1 MRQVGFDK
9 DGRPVLYMCFAQC
22 STTEQTVDGAVQH
35 VIALLENAAKSSDQ
49 ESCGYVWVLDL
60 QGFKFFSSQKI
71 AVAIEKVVSKH
82 YPELLEA
89 LLVVNPGLFFHTV
102 WHAMRRFIDQNTRSK
117 IHLYRDKPRLQE
129 KFHNLFPCELR
140 EWLFNEINLNLNS
153 QYPKAQ
159 KTFWKYNHG
168 DMHDPR
174 GCASYVQKYVDNIT
188 LADYEDSF
196 DRTFHLPHKNVL
208 DEVLLRGKFKACG
221 MKYH

>member
-1 MRQVGFDK
+1 MHC
-9 DGRPVLYMCFAQC
+9 CF
-22 STTEQTVDGAVQH
+22 
-35 VIALLENAAKSSDQ
+35 L
-49 ESCGYVWVLDL
+49 
-60 QGFKFFSSQKI
+60 GFKVQFSSHQKVAI
-71 AVAIEKVVSKH
+71 AIEKVVSKH

-89 LLVVNPGLFFHTV
+89 LLVVNQGLLFHTA
-102 WHAMRRFIDQNTRSK
+102 WYAMRLVIDPNTRCK
-117 IHLYRDKPRLQE
+117 IHLYRDKLKLRE
-129 KFHNLFPCELR
+129 KFCDLFPSDLR
-140 EWLFNEINLNLNS
+140 FWLFNEIELNQNS

-196 DRTFHLPHKNVL
+196 DKSFHLPHKNVL

-221 MKYH
+221 MKYY